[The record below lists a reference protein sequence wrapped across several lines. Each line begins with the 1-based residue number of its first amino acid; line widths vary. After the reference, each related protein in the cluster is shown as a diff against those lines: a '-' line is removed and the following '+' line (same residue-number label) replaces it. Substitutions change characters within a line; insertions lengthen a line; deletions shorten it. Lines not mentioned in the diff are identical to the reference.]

1 MGFGLEITLFKL
13 CVFIGSIYNL
23 HVGKFCNRV
32 YTSNLGKEQTMAV
45 GFHKD
50 QSCVK
55 LFQCHYQIRK
65 DLFRVD
71 HKLLEI

>member
-1 MGFGLEITLFKL
+1 MKRVKTKVAKHLKEMGFGLEITLFKL

-23 HVGKFCNRV
+23 HVGKFCNCV
-32 YTSNLGKEQTMAV
+32 YTSNLRKEQTMAV

-55 LFQCHYQIRK
+55 TFSMPLSN
-65 DLFRVD
+65 
-71 HKLLEI
+71 